1 MGSEA
6 MSPHVMK
13 KLAKPMLFAAAI
25 IWGTSFF
32 VMKNALDVIPVFYLL
47 AIRFTAGA
55 VLLAAVCWKKW
66 AGFTRDYLWRGAVI
80 GAFLFLAYSVQTFGL
95 DRTTPSKNAFLTAV
109 YCVIV
114 PFLYWAAARR
124 RPDRYNILA
133 ALLCVTGVGLVSLDG
148 DLSVNA
154 GDVLTLIC
162 AFFYAAHIVAVAK
175 VSPEKDIYL
184 LTVFQFAFAALY
196 AWAGG
201 ALFEN
206 FPAQAFLA
214 PAVCL
219 PMAYLCV
226 MATTVAL
233 LFQNVGQV
241 WSDPASASVIL
252 SLESVFGVISSVLF
266 YGDLVTLPMAVGFAC
281 IFVAVV
287 CEEPVTREQA
297 AVMLTAVYQYRN
309 EDNRKAFLLWVAL
322 YGRDNDL
329 NDDSNLTEQQASNML
344 AGIYHKLDTVIS
356 SVGAK
361 EFADDGEISDWA
373 KNSVYFMEKNGII
386 TGVGGDR
393 FDPQADIQAQAALVM
408 SVQMLQKLG

>member
-1 MGSEA
+1 

-206 FPAQAFLA
+206 FPAQAFLD

-219 PMAYLCV
+219 PVRYGHHCGPALPKRGAGVVGPGLRVGDPLPGIGVRRHQLGPLLRGSGHSPHGGGLC
-226 MATTVAL
+226 L
-233 LFQNVGQV
+233 HLCGG
-241 WSDPASASVIL
+241 
-252 SLESVFGVISSVLF
+252 GVL
-266 YGDLVTLPMAVGFAC
+266 
-281 IFVAVV
+281 
-287 CEEPVTREQA
+287 
-297 AVMLTAVYQYRN
+297 
-309 EDNRKAFLLWVAL
+309 
-322 YGRDNDL
+322 
-329 NDDSNLTEQQASNML
+329 
-344 AGIYHKLDTVIS
+344 
-356 SVGAK
+356 
-361 EFADDGEISDWA
+361 
-373 KNSVYFMEKNGII
+373 
-386 TGVGGDR
+386 
-393 FDPQADIQAQAALVM
+393 
-408 SVQMLQKLG
+408 